1 MGGWKLKL
9 GRHYKEGTPS
19 VSFRVLYNEPPIL
32 CVGQSLSCVT
42 PWLCLP
48 TSYVS
53 SNAAG
58 FRSGTDTHT
67 PWHTFPI
74 TVTHRTGTRTCKQ
87 TERAEMWLY
96 SQITVW
102 KRCRVY
108 ITVVWIHSWTPTY
121 HTLKKKINTPCATF
135 CMHVNPCSCLPSMP
149 CFFIELPEMHET
161 PLFPTHQH
169 TQKDFCQF
177 LIHNISFVSVGI
189 VVFAKF

>member
-48 TSYVS
+48 TSYIS

-121 HTLKKKINTPCATF
+121 HTLKKKLTPHVQHSACMSIHVHVCHQCHASLSSCPKCTRLRYFQRTNTHRKIFVSFWSTIF
-135 CMHVNPCSCLPSMP
+135 HSCL
-149 CFFIELPEMHET
+149 
-161 PLFPTHQH
+161 
-169 TQKDFCQF
+169 
-177 LIHNISFVSVGI
+177 
-189 VVFAKF
+189 